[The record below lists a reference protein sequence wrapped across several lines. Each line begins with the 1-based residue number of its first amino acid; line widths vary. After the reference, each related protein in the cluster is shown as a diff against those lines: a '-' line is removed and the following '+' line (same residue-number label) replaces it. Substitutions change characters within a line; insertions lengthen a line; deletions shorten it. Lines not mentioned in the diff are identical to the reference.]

1 MIRIAILVVTIC
13 AGPTVKAD
21 VEGAHAANPA
31 YRALLEQ
38 GLVIEGQ
45 SITLAPPRLRDGQS
59 AEEQR
64 KLVREIAGSERAAM
78 EFLRDS
84 VSAPFVLKIREE
96 SPRKEVLIRGADLWF
111 AVRADLE
118 ALRPGEMTAKSPDQP
133 PVEVGNMRF
142 ATKIFA
148 EKELSGRGLSGSTK
162 GLDQWYVHT
171 TGRLLDRLHV
181 EATNQVV
188 ATRATDSWVIASL
201 TDPQFAGDREFPN
214 RWWAITRKGATETP
228 GQVYP
233 YAGGASY
240 VKISRLVEDPGTL
253 LVESHFVFAEPR
265 AWFDGAP
272 ILRSKISLIAQD
284 QIRRLRRELAK
295 LRSTT
300 TGKANTTR

>member
-1 MIRIAILVVTIC
+1 MILTVILSVTIG
-13 AGPTVKAD
+13 AGPAAKAD
-21 VEGAHAANPA
+21 VEGPHGANPV

-38 GLVIEGQ
+38 GLTVERET
-45 SITLAPPRLRDGQS
+45 ITLPPPRLRDGQP

-64 KLVREIAGSERAAM
+64 KAIREIAGSERAAS

-96 SPRKEVLIRGADLWF
+96 PPHKDILIRGADLWF

-118 ALRPGEMTAKSPDQP
+118 ALRPGDVTAKSSGQP
-133 PVEVGNMRF
+133 PVEAGNMRF
-142 ATKIFA
+142 STKVLD
-148 EKELSGRGLSGSTK
+148 EKERSGRELAGLSK
-162 GLDQWYVHT
+162 GLDLWYVHT

-188 ATRATDSWVIASL
+188 ASKAPDSWVIASM
-201 TDPQFAGDREFPN
+201 TDPKFAEDREFPN

-233 YAGGASY
+233 YVGGASY
-240 VKISRLVEDPGTL
+240 VKISRLAEDPGTL

-295 LRSTT
+295 KRPTAPKGGHPS
-300 TGKANTTR
+300 R